1 MGAFPLSFPGNTWLL
16 FIPFFLTVD
25 QNRACDGFVH
35 HRLQEDGIKA
45 LDRDCHKLHSKLTLW
60 STGRMEVLL
69 PRLHEFAFC
78 LDLSIL

>member
-45 LDRDCHKLHSKLTLW
+45 LDRD
-60 STGRMEVLL
+60 
-69 PRLHEFAFC
+69 
-78 LDLSIL
+78 